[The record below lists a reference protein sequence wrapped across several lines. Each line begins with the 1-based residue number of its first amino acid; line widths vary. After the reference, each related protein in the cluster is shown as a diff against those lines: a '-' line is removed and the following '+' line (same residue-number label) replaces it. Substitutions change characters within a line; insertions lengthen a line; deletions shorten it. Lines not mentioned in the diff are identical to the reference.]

1 MTSPPRSLQ
10 ARNDQWVEKIGTQSR
25 LILLSLLR
33 RRQANGL
40 DTSISMF
47 FQMSTT
53 STNAYG
59 NRWEIMWKQ
68 VHENDGLVS
77 NIRMSGVFPSA
88 APCRYEMWQV
98 KRKHLEHTSRTHR
111 NLFLFLNKK
120 KGSFVSFRLKRN
132 CHLFL
137 LLLLRS
143 TSTTDIISLSIV
155 NGATMRSP
163 VRRRCRRFFSFLY
176 KELETTQFRPGVG
189 RLPST

>member
-1 MTSPPRSLQ
+1 MSSKISRPFVKWPFLLHLLFKRARPFKGNIIHTHKWLDFGTPMTSPPRSLQ
-10 ARNDQWVEKIGTQSR
+10 ARSDQWVEKIGTQSR

-111 NLFLFLNKK
+111 NLFLF
-120 KGSFVSFRLKRN
+120 
-132 CHLFL
+132 
-137 LLLLRS
+137 
-143 TSTTDIISLSIV
+143 
-155 NGATMRSP
+155 
-163 VRRRCRRFFSFLY
+163 
-176 KELETTQFRPGVG
+176 
-189 RLPST
+189 